1 MQARKRDMTLVTRS
15 LRIISEGSRVERKL
29 GGAVDLVCSRVY
41 AKIALAREEIT
52 GVEEEHP
59 NTNFL
64 VSGEEITAECYF
76 I

>member
-15 LRIISEGSRVERKL
+15 FRRISEGSRVERKL

-52 GVEEEHP
+52 GVEEEH
-59 NTNFL
+59 
-64 VSGEEITAECYF
+64 
-76 I
+76 